1 MILITGASGLLGA
14 NMVLSAQRQ
23 GRSTLAVSHVHPIH
37 GPGLETLQADLS
49 QEAEV
54 MALIARHRPRQIVH
68 CAAATHVDWCESH
81 PEEARRLNVEMPRHL
96 AAAAERIGAGF
107 VYISTDS
114 VFAGDAGLYDEA
126 SEPGPGNVYARTKLE
141 GERAVQA
148 ILPDAIVARTNIYGW
163 NAQDKK
169 SLAEWVLGE
178 LEQGHAVR
186 GFGDVFFNPLLA
198 TDLSEILFEVMDR
211 GLTGVFNMVGSE
223 PISKYAFAREVA
235 RTFGHDPERVRESRL
250 EASALSAPRPRNTTL
265 RTDKIAHALGRPM
278 PSVAAGLQRFKQQRE
293 SGFVAELKR
302 LVRK

>member
-23 GRSTLAVSHVHPIH
+23 GRAALAVSHEHPIYR
-37 GPGLETLQADLS
+37 PGLETIQADLS
-49 QEAEV
+49 QEDQA
-54 MALIARHRPRQIVH
+54 MLLLARYRPRQVIH
-68 CAAATHVDWCESH
+68 CAAATNVDWCESH
-81 PEEARRLNVEMPRHL
+81 PEEALRLNAGMPRHL
-96 AAAAERIGAGF
+96 AAAAERIGARF

-114 VFAGDAGLYDEA
+114 VFAGDAGNYGEA
-126 SEPGPGNVYARTKLE
+126 SEPCPGNVYARTKLE
-141 GERAVQA
+141 GEREVQT
-148 ILPDAIVARTNIYGW
+148 ILPDALVARTNIYGW
-163 NAQDKK
+163 NAQEKK
-169 SLAEWVLGE
+169 SLAEWILDE

-186 GFGDVFFNPLLA
+186 GFSDVYFNPLLA

-235 RTFGHDPERVRESRL
+235 QTFGYDPERVLESRL
-250 EASALSAPRPRNTTL
+250 GASALSAPRPRNTTL
-265 RTDKIAHALGRPM
+265 QTDKIANALGRPM

-293 SGFVAELKR
+293 NGFVAELKR